1 MENLFQKFDIV
12 KIAYV
17 IFLDGNISKIKD
29 DFILVKMLY

>member
-17 IFLDGNISKIKD
+17 IFLDGNIYKIKD